1 MLRFVD
7 QYRIRHGRVGTRRL
21 VPLIETEFG
30 VRLQPRG
37 LEKALWHETA
47 IYDRTA
53 LAPGATIEGPAI
65 IEQLDTTIPVEPG
78 VVAEVDGFGNL
89 LIPVAQGDE
98 RAAGDAVDS
107 AADPVTDAITLAV
120 VQNGLGQ
127 IASEMDLVHQETSF
141 SPVISE
147 AFDRANGIYDRND
160 GKIISPSEYIS
171 PPSTSQRAR

>member
-1 MLRFVD
+1 MDSRFRVDDVVALREPSFASSDFFDAQDLLQVR
-7 QYRIRHGRVGTRRL
+7 YEMVRL
-21 VPLIETEFG
+21 V
-30 VRLQPRG
+30 RLGQ
-37 LEKALWHETA
+37 AT
-47 IYDRTA
+47 
-53 LAPGATIEGPAI
+53 LA
-65 IEQLDTTIPVEPG
+65 EPG

-127 IASEMDLVHQETSF
+127 IASEMDLVYQKTSF